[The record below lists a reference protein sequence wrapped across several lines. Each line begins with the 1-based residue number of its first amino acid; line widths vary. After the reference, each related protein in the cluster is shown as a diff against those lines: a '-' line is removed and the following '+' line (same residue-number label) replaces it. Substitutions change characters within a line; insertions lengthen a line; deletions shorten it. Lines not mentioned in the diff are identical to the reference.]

1 MHKIVL
7 NVKSEY
13 LDKIMEFI
21 KTLPDGVVEID
32 DQSEQEQASEED
44 IKRYNEAQKEYNDGE
59 FISLEDFEKKI
70 SDV

>member
-13 LDKIMEFI
+13 IEKIMEFI
-21 KTLPDGVVEID
+21 KTLPEGVVEID
-32 DQSEQEQASEED
+32 DNSEGEQASEED
-44 IKRYNEAQKEYNDGE
+44 IKRYNEAQKEYKAGE
-59 FISLEDFEKKI
+59 FVSLEDFEKEI